1 MRYKVGD
8 KVVIKKDTKFDKI
21 DYSNQVATINRIRTW
36 KTLPYDYEVDLNCNW
51 CVYDET
57 IDHEATAKLNEP
69 TPKSLLKSGD
79 KVTYRDGTERW
90 VLLETETLHDDK
102 GNPLN
107 SLNRFKDD
115 LAELAFNSN
124 DIMKIE
130 RGPIS

>member
-1 MRYKVGD
+1 MKYKVGD

-79 KVTYRDGTERW
+79 KVTYRDGTERF
-90 VLLETETLHDDK
+90 VLLETGTLHTDIGDFALK
-102 GNPLN
+102 L
-107 SLNRFKDD
+107 
-115 LAELAFNSN
+115 EYFNDSVL
-124 DIMKIE
+124 
-130 RGPIS
+130 S